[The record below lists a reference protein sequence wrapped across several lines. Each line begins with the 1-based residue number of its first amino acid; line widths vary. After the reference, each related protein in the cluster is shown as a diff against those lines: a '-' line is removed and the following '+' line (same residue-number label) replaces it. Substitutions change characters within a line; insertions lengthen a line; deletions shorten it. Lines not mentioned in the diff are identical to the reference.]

1 MTIVKSIGAVLAGF
15 IVVVL
20 LSVGTDWVLET
31 TGIFPPLSE
40 QGLYVTWMLGLALFY
55 RTVYT
60 VLGGYVTAR
69 LAPLNPT
76 RHIVILGILGTLGG
90 IAGVVAGWNLSAHW
104 YPIALAALA
113 FPSVWLGGLLHKP
126 RISERI

>member
-31 TGIFPPLSE
+31 IGIFPPLSE

-55 RTVYT
+55 RTLYT
-60 VLGGYVTAR
+60 ILGGYVTAK
-69 LAPLNPT
+69 LAPINPT
-76 RHIVILGILGTLGG
+76 RHVVILGILGTLGG
-90 IAGVVAGWNLSAHW
+90 LAGVVAGWNLSAHW
-104 YPIALAALA
+104 YPIALAVLA

-126 RISERI
+126 HVSDSI